1 MPIQEAVA
9 IFNNQVSLKSDT
21 MDDFK
26 EGRFKIPANGLIAF
40 DRIAGE
46 MQYINN
52 VLDNSKKLKRGFIRA
67 YLVADKCPKW
77 DFARFKDAMKSK
89 GSKLLGAIS
98 TEDYISQFQSI
109 FNNGLTASKKIK
121 LARFFEDKEYEN
133 KQEHRVH

>member
-1 MPIQEAVA
+1 
-9 IFNNQVSLKSDT
+9 

-26 EGRFKIPANGLIAF
+26 EGRFKIPVNGLIAF

-77 DFARFKDAMKSK
+77 DFARFKAAMKSK